1 MADNNKQ
8 NAMHDEPSTTKY
20 MIRADFTIDGLV
32 EKPDVVGALFG
43 QTEGLLSE
51 ELELRE
57 LQKSGRIGRIQV
69 NLNIRGGK
77 TRGYIDIPSSLDKV
91 ETSILAAAIET
102 VDRIGPC
109 SAKISI
115 KAIDDIRVEKMKKIR
130 ERASELLQK
139 WTTETHQDSSELAD
153 EVIKAARVGRIITY
167 RSLPAGPEINDSD
180 SIIIVE
186 GRADI
191 AACLRAGVRNTIA
204 VEGASVPKVVID
216 LTKKRSTLAF
226 LDGDRGGDLILKE
239 LLMYSDIDYVA
250 RAPTGKEVEDLKPE
264 EIIEQLSKKVPIE
277 QASFISEIHAA
288 DVLEKAIKRKA
299 TKIIQKP
306 IATPV
311 AAKPAPGKVAAKPDT
326 TSTSRPPA
334 RKPQPSSQ
342 FQSTGRSGPRT
353 SSRGPPDKRP
363 YSRDGRR
370 PQSRDRRGRE
380 GYSKPA
386 PPKIPDELIPIVKEI
401 DGKEKQEGIF
411 LNDKLKKLKTVP
423 VAKIIE
429 EIQKSKGVTK
439 VIFDG
444 IITQRLIDACD
455 EKNIDVIIG
464 ARIGEI
470 ERRPAKMKYY
480 TFA

>member
-1 MADNNKQ
+1 MANNNDKQ

-57 LQKSGRIGRIQV
+57 LQKSGRVGRIQV
-69 NLNIRGGK
+69 HLNIRGGK

-115 KAIDDIRVEKMKKIR
+115 KGIDDIRVEKMKKIR
-130 ERASELLQK
+130 ARASELLQK
-139 WTTETHQDSSELAD
+139 WNTETHQDSSELAD
-153 EVIKAARVGRIITY
+153 EVLKAARVGGIIQY
-167 RSLPAGPEINDSD
+167 RRLPAGPEINDSD
-180 SIIIVE
+180 SIIVVE

-216 LTKKRSTLAF
+216 LTKKRSTIAF

-250 RAPTGKEVEDLKPE
+250 RAPSGKEVEELKPD

-277 QASFISEIHAA
+277 QASFVSEIHAA
-288 DVLEKAIKRKA
+288 NVLEKAIKRKA
-299 TKIIQKP
+299 AKKIQKP
-306 IATPV
+306 KAAPV
-311 AAKPAPGKVAAKPDT
+311 TAKTAPKKAAVKPVT
-326 TSTSRPPA
+326 TTKKTTT
-334 RKPQPSSQ
+334 RKPQTQTS
-342 FQSTGRSGPRT
+342 GRGGTRT
-353 SSRGPPDKRP
+353 SSRSPSRRP
-363 YSRDGRR
+363 YSRDRGR
-370 PQSRDRRGRE
+370 PSSRDRGRDT
-380 GYSKPA
+380 YRKPA
-386 PPKIPDELIPIVKEI
+386 PPKIPDELLPIVKEI

-411 LNDKLKKLKTVP
+411 LDDKLKKLKTVS
-423 VAKIIE
+423 VAKIID
-429 EIQKSKGVTK
+429 EIKKSKGVTK

-455 EKNIDVIIG
+455 EKNINVIVG
-464 ARIGEI
+464 ARVAKI
-470 ERRPAKMKYY
+470 ERRPAKLTYY

>member
-1 MADNNKQ
+1 MANNNDKQ
-8 NAMHDEPSTTKY
+8 NAIHDEPSTTKY

-57 LQKSGRIGRIQV
+57 LQKSGRVGRIQV
-69 NLNIRGGK
+69 HLNIRGGK

-109 SAKISI
+109 SARISI
-115 KAIDDIRVEKMKKIR
+115 KGIDDIRVEKMKKIR

-153 EVIKAARVGRIITY
+153 EVLKAARVGRIIQY
-167 RSLPAGPEINDSD
+167 RHLPAGPEINDSD

-216 LTKKRSTLAF
+216 LTRKRSTLAF

-250 RAPTGKEVEDLKPE
+250 RAPTGREVEDLKPE

-277 QASFISEIHAA
+277 QANFISEIHAA

-299 TKIIQKP
+299 SKKIQKP
-306 IATPV
+306 KAAPV
-311 AAKPAPGKVAAKPDT
+311 AAKVAPKKAVAKSET
-326 TSTSRPPA
+326 TTRKLPA
-334 RKPQPSSQ
+334 RKPQSQSSR
-342 FQSTGRSGPRT
+342 SSGPRT
-353 SSRGPPDKRP
+353 SSRGPPGRRP

-370 PQSRDRRGRE
+370 SSRDRGRE
-380 GYSKPA
+380 PYRKPA
-386 PPKIPDELIPIVKEI
+386 PPKIPDELLPIVREI

-411 LNDKLKKLKTVP
+411 LNDKLKKLKTVS
-423 VAKIIE
+423 VEKIVE
-429 EIQKSKGVTK
+429 EVKKSKGVTK

-455 EKNIDVIIG
+455 EKNIETIVG
-464 ARIGEI
+464 ARLAKI
-470 ERRPAKMKYY
+470 ERRPAKLKYY

>member
-1 MADNNKQ
+1 MARNNDRQ
-8 NAMHDEPSTTKY
+8 SAMHDEPSTTKY
-20 MIRADFTIDGLV
+20 LIRADFTIDGLV

-57 LQKSGRIGRIQV
+57 LQKSGRVGRIQV
-69 NLNIRGGK
+69 HLNIRGGK

-109 SAKISI
+109 SARISI
-115 KAIDDIRVEKMKKIR
+115 KSIDDIRVEKMKKIR

-139 WTTETHQDSSELAD
+139 WNTETHQDSSDLAD
-153 EVIKAARVGRIITY
+153 EVLKAARVGGIIQY
-167 RSLPAGPEINDSD
+167 RHLPAGPEINDSD

-250 RAPTGKEVEDLKPE
+250 RAPTGKEVEDLKPD
-264 EIIEQLSKKVPIE
+264 EIIERLSKKVPIE
-277 QASFISEIHAA
+277 QATFVSEIHAA

-299 TKIIQKP
+299 AKKIQKP
-306 IATPV
+306 KAAPISAKTAPKKV
-311 AAKPAPGKVAAKPDT
+311 VAKPTTTPTKKPT
-326 TSTSRPPA
+326 TGRPPT
-334 RKPQPSSQ
+334 QT
-342 FQSTGRSGPRT
+342 TGRGPPRT
-353 SSRGPPDKRP
+353 SSRPPSRRP

-370 PQSRDRRGRE
+370 PSSRDRGGRE
-380 GYSKPA
+380 GYRKPP
-386 PPKIPDELIPIVKEI
+386 PPKIPDELLPIVREI
-401 DGKEKQEGIF
+401 DGKEVQEGIF
-411 LNDKLKKLKTVP
+411 LNDKLKELKRVP
-423 VAKIIE
+423 VAKIVD
-429 EIQKSKGVTK
+429 EIKKSKGVTK
-439 VIFDG
+439 LIFDG
-444 IITQRLIDACD
+444 ILTQRLIDACD
-455 EKNIDVIIG
+455 EKNIDVIVA
-464 ARIGEI
+464 ARIGKI
-470 ERRPAKMKYY
+470 ERRPAKLKYY